1 MLSLTTYFCI
11 HNYQLIHLKFFYIS
25 CTKRIT
31 VFFVVVVVV
40 FKQLSEKQPNFKN
53 PDWEAKS
60 KYNKVI
66 LPSYCCHFGSIACQ
80 TQQDDHPSFLHP
92 LV

>member
-31 VFFVVVVVV
+31 VFF
-40 FKQLSEKQPNFKN
+40 FLCFFFLSSYQKNNQILRTLTGKQNQNTTKSFFPLTAATL
-53 PDWEAKS
+53 EASPAK
-60 KYNKVI
+60 
-66 LPSYCCHFGSIACQ
+66 PSRTITPHFCV
-80 TQQDDHPSFLHP
+80 H
-92 LV
+92 